1 MYYVSTCWILYR
13 NRRFLK
19 YRFETLGT
27 AVGGL
32 KMYGSDKE
40 CRIEVTLNWPKR
52 SSRCSS
58 WFLIETKFEVPM
70 YIHDRYMSSCIRAIC
85 NFTCDFRTAVASR
98 WFPFDC
104 YHIRF
109 VCRIRHHQI
118 RLSRRR
124 WWTCNKKY
132 KRVQT
137 ETTRTSNIIESR
149 LLRLR
154 EIRIELKRDVVGVR

>member
-1 MYYVSTCWILYR
+1 MSTSKILYR

-27 AVGGL
+27 AVGDL
-32 KMYGSDKE
+32 KMHGSDKE
-40 CRIEVTLNWPKR
+40 CRNEVTLNWPKR

-58 WFLIETKFEVPM
+58 RFFIETKCEVPM
-70 YIHDRYMSSCIRAIC
+70 YIHRYMSSCIIAMC

-109 VCRIRHHQI
+109 VCRIRDHQI

-124 WWTCNKKY
+124 WWTCNKTYTDGNNENVEYYRITSFAFTGDPDSVKA
-132 KRVQT
+132 RCCG
-137 ETTRTSNIIESR
+137 RT
-149 LLRLR
+149 
-154 EIRIELKRDVVGVR
+154 LKHVKI

>member
-1 MYYVSTCWILYR
+1 MSNRGYTKLTETIVAMCKSIFDRDKMRSTYVHI
-13 NRRFLK
+13 
-19 YRFETLGT
+19 G
-27 AVGGL
+27 
-32 KMYGSDKE
+32 
-40 CRIEVTLNWPKR
+40 
-52 SSRCSS
+52 
-58 WFLIETKFEVPM
+58 
-70 YIHDRYMSSCIRAIC
+70 RYMSSCIKAMC

-109 VCRIRHHQI
+109 VCRIRDHQI

-124 WWTCNKKY
+124 WWTCNKTY

-137 ETTRTSNIIESR
+137 ETTRTSNIIESH

-154 EIRIELKRDVVGVR
+154 EIRIALKRDVVGVR